1 MPHIIIKIPTSSSQ
15 NRVFMQGV
23 ALMDLPGS
31 NVSVSF
37 GRYIFVPM
45 MLANWYMFILSC
57 RCHYCNV
64 VNWIIINPV
73 IKNGCW
79 FCNETRI
86 RASSGR
92 IIHYKTWPSID
103 TYLFFKFE
111 VRKNF
116 GLSQLDKDGIEI
128 SCASYFC
135 LLNVNWH

>member
-1 MPHIIIKIPTSSSQ
+1 
-15 NRVFMQGV
+15 
-23 ALMDLPGS
+23 
-31 NVSVSF
+31 
-37 GRYIFVPM
+37 M
-45 MLANWYMFILSC
+45 MLANWYISILSC

-86 RASSGR
+86 RANSGR

-128 SCASYFC
+128 SCAPYFC
-135 LLNVNWH
+135 LLNVNWLQLFLTSSHVYWRIPLDWICSKMRKYQDTMQKRYENCHNLTN